1 MELQVPT
8 CVHSDVAESRLTM
21 RAAAM
26 EGSPDDGCGRVF
38 TRHLSC
44 PGRLPLPTCLVR
56 LRTLAPP
63 GTKAEGRCPSRSS
76 DGVQGRPCPDR
87 VAVLGDLSRL
97 EGTDFRPHIS
107 RVNVSRTRGCLCRFR
122 GVVPRRAGV
131 YRESRTHA
139 PPASTQGW
147 HGLCRLGTDREA
159 LLTSTTVMK
168 SDRLRVGARQGATA
182 LRKGRSDEDRSG
194 SSTV

>member
-1 MELQVPT
+1 VELQVPT

-21 RAAAM
+21 RAAAV

-38 TRHLSC
+38 TGHLSC

-56 LRTLAPP
+56 LRTLAPA
-63 GTKAEGRCPSRSS
+63 GTKADGHCPSRSS
-76 DGVQGRPCPDR
+76 AGVQGRPCPDR

-131 YRESRTHA
+131 YRGKSCAR
-139 PPASTQGW
+139 P
-147 HGLCRLGTDREA
+147 
-159 LLTSTTVMK
+159 TSVNAGMA
-168 SDRLRVGARQGATA
+168 RFVQVGHRP
-182 LRKGRSDEDRSG
+182 
-194 SSTV
+194 